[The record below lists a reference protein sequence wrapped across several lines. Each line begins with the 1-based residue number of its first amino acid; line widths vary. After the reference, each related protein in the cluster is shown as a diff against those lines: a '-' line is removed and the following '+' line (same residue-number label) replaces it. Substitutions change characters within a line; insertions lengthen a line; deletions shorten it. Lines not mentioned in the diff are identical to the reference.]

1 MEYICKFVGSSYLWV
16 RSSPCGQCWSRGP
29 CWQGRSPAG
38 AGPVIHHDGDGDD
51 SHSDDDDDD
60 DDNGNDDNDA
70 DNNDA
75 DDNDDDDDNDNDKW

>member
-1 MEYICKFVGSSYLWV
+1 M

-38 AGPVIHHDGDGDD
+38 AGPVIYHDGDGDD
-51 SHSDDDDDD
+51 SHSDDDDN